1 MPKAKKLILGGAQI
15 GQEYGLVRNSSFYDG
30 QGVQVLLSEA
40 EQVGFEAIDTARTY
54 GRSEEIIGRLAW
66 RGEIHS
72 KLDEFSVPKLSLSE
86 SLDAL
91 GRNSI
96 DLLYLCHDASRV
108 SDTSHEY
115 WASRL
120 TELRH
125 GADSF
130 GVAIYP
136 GQMDFD
142 LIAFPEIQTVQ
153 IPFNILSPRKV
164 RERVAQWHSAGKEV
178 IARSVF
184 AQGLLLERN
193 PQNTRQDLAATIDF
207 LHDLS
212 EGLSL
217 DPAELA
223 LRWCLSSDDID
234 GVVVGVSEVEE
245 LESIAYWLGNGP
257 LPDDEYSFIEA
268 SLEGHT
274 RDIDLRGI

>member
-30 QGVQVLLSEA
+30 QGVQVLLREA

-54 GRSEEIIGRLAW
+54 GRSEEIIGRFAW

-96 DLLYLCHDASRV
+96 DLLYLCHDAARV

-115 WASRL
+115 WDSRL

-136 GQMDFD
+136 EQMDFD

-153 IPFNILSPRKV
+153 IPFNILSPRRV
-164 RERVAQWHSAGKEV
+164 RERVAQWHSAGKKV

-184 AQGLLLERN
+184 AQGLLLQRI
-193 PQNTRQDLAATIDF
+193 PQNTRQDLTATIDF
-207 LHDLS
+207 LHNLA
-212 EGLSL
+212 EELAL

-234 GVVVGVSEVEE
+234 GIVVGVSEVEE

-257 LPDDEYSFIEA
+257 LPDDEYSFIEG
-268 SLEGHT
+268 SLEGHK
-274 RDIDLRGI
+274 RHIDLRGF

>member
-1 MPKAKKLILGGAQI
+1 MPKSKKLILGGAQI
-15 GQEYGLVRNSSFYDG
+15 GQAYGLVRNSSFHDG
-30 QGVQVLLSEA
+30 QGVGVLLRDA

-54 GRSEEIIGRLAW
+54 GRSEEILGRLAW

-72 KLDEFSVPKLSLSE
+72 KLDEFIEPKLSLSE

-91 GRNSI
+91 RRNSI
-96 DLLYLCHDASRV
+96 ELLYLCHDASRV

-136 GQMDFD
+136 EQMDFH

-184 AQGLLLERN
+184 AQGLLLQRI
-193 PQNTRQDLAATIDF
+193 PQNTRQDLTTTIDF
-207 LHDLS
+207 LHNLA
-212 EGLSL
+212 EELSL

-234 GVVVGVSEVEE
+234 GIVVGVSEVEE

-257 LPDDEYSFIEA
+257 LPDDEYSFIA
-268 SLEGHT
+268 GSLEGHT
-274 RDIDLRGI
+274 RHIDPRGN

>member
-30 QGVQVLLSEA
+30 QGVQVLLREA

-54 GRSEEIIGRLAW
+54 GRSEEIIGRFAW

-96 DLLYLCHDASRV
+96 DLLYLCHDAARV

-115 WASRL
+115 WDSRL

-136 GQMDFD
+136 EQMDFD

-153 IPFNILSPRKV
+153 IPFNILSPRRV
-164 RERVAQWHSAGKEV
+164 RERVAQWHSAGKKV

-184 AQGLLLERN
+184 AQGLLLQRI
-193 PQNTRQDLAATIDF
+193 PQNTRQDLTATIDF
-207 LHDLS
+207 LHNLA
-212 EGLSL
+212 EELAL

-234 GVVVGVSEVEE
+234 GIVVGVSEVEE

-257 LPDDEYSFIEA
+257 LPDDEYSFIEG

-274 RDIDLRGI
+274 RHIDLRAI